1 MSASGRQDGDLF
13 EVTVGDIYTRS
24 SGSTDPTQP
33 LFRETQGFKQWI
45 FMVPIIVVAAIVWWQ
60 FVQQVILSKP
70 QGEEPI
76 PDWLAWV
83 LTILF
88 GIGLP
93 ILASR
98 MRLVTEVRPGRVT
111 LRLAP
116 FQSRTIVAEEVL
128 KAVVR
133 QYSALKEYG
142 GWGVKTN
149 RWNGRAYVAHGDKGV
164 QLVLATKELVLIGSQ
179 RPEEL
184 LSALQLAGA
193 DLGRYD
199 ELLAEA
205 AAAVEDHEA
214 EEAEEDEAEDDEEAW
229 P

>member
-1 MSASGRQDGDLF
+1 MSASEHEGGGLF
-13 EVTVGDIYTRS
+13 EVTVGDFNMRS
-24 SGSTDPTQP
+24 DGSDDLTQP
-33 LFRETQGFKQWI
+33 LFREVQGFKQWI

-60 FVQQVILSKP
+60 FVQQVILSNP

-98 MRLVTEVRPGRVT
+98 LRLVTEVRPGRVT

-116 FQSRTIVAEEVL
+116 FQSRTIAAEEIM

-142 GWGVKTN
+142 GWGVKTS

-184 LSALQLAGA
+184 LSALQMAGA

-199 ELLAEA
+199 ALVAEA
-205 AAAVEDHEA
+205 AAAVEDHEV
-214 EEAEEDEAEDDEEAW
+214 EEVEGDEAEADEEAW